1 MEAGKKE
8 LMTAFYRSIVDA
20 TPPPIP
26 SSEILRTAKL
36 MDAIF
41 EQVRIPAP

>member
-8 LMTAFYRSIVDA
+8 LMAAFYRSIVDS

-26 SSEILRTAKL
+26 SSEILRTARL
-36 MDAIF
+36 MDSIF
-41 EQVRIPAP
+41 EQVRIPSS